1 MTSEE
6 DKKSNNLQSEQI
18 TDGDSKRDE
27 NFESFLRAFAI
38 NIVTKVICTLAK

>member
-1 MTSEE
+1 MLVTSEE

-27 NFESFLRAFAI
+27 DFESVLRPA
-38 NIVTKVICTLAK
+38 